1 MSNKIDRLLLQ
12 SYISELVSNMQ
23 KMQFSNFFFQ
33 GSNKENKTKH
43 VMVLNMLDTQYLH
56 WFLGLT

>member
-12 SYISELVSNMQ
+12 LYISELVSNMQ
-23 KMQFSNFFFQ
+23 KMQFSDFFFQ
-33 GSNKENKTKH
+33 GSNKENKTKN

>member
-23 KMQFSNFFFQ
+23 KMKFSNFFFQ
-33 GSNKENKTKH
+33 GSNKENKTKY
-43 VMVLNMLDTQYLH
+43 VTVLNMLDTQYLH

>member
-12 SYISELVSNMQ
+12 LYISELVSNMQ

-33 GSNKENKTKH
+33 GSNKENKTKN

>member
-12 SYISELVSNMQ
+12 LYISELVSICK

-33 GSNKENKTKH
+33 GSNKENKTKN

>member
-12 SYISELVSNMQ
+12 LYISELVSNMQ
-23 KMQFSNFFFQ
+23 KMQFSDFFFQ
-33 GSNKENKTKH
+33 GSNKENKTKY
-43 VMVLNMLDTQYLH
+43 VTVLNMLDTQYLH

>member
-1 MSNKIDRLLLQ
+1 MSNKIDRLLLELH
-12 SYISELVSNMQ
+12 ISELVSNMQ

-33 GSNKENKTKH
+33 GSNKENKTKN

>member
-33 GSNKENKTKH
+33 GSNKENKTKN
-43 VMVLNMLDTQYLH
+43 VTVLNMLDTQYLH